1 MPPQWG
7 PNAARS
13 QPGEFPQIKMGRRPS
28 CFDGPPYGYA
38 NSYDIPERGLRLL
51 NANSKLHVTDPDA
64 VPGKPLVDQKVID
77 PHLPLWP
84 ERAAPGPSGPIA
96 AALTLR
102 SSPRPSPQVGMRQ
115 QLWLAQRGVSVRAHL
130 DYHHVPLPEART
142 DGGADGDLSV
152 VTPART
158 RSIPPPRLKP
168 SQNFFVQLAG
178 TKQVLIAPP
187 SAHDAFRLYPRHH
200 TSQRQSQAR
209 GRRRPAR
216 APTPDRSSLAPRTR
230 QTPHTSMCVVPMRPR
245 GSPSLLRAL
254 TMVQRRLCWAGR
266 TGWQERH
273 CPISASNAPPR
284 M

>member
-142 DGGADGDLSV
+142 DGGADGD
-152 VTPART
+152 
-158 RSIPPPRLKP
+158 
-168 SQNFFVQLAG
+168 
-178 TKQVLIAPP
+178 
-187 SAHDAFRLYPRHH
+187 
-200 TSQRQSQAR
+200 
-209 GRRRPAR
+209 
-216 APTPDRSSLAPRTR
+216 
-230 QTPHTSMCVVPMRPR
+230 
-245 GSPSLLRAL
+245 
-254 TMVQRRLCWAGR
+254 
-266 TGWQERH
+266 
-273 CPISASNAPPR
+273 
-284 M
+284 